1 MTLFRT
7 FIVGWFLS
15 SLGGQEFQCEMKM
28 LNQVELRAHISNGRG
43 GTRSMDVRNRRDI
56 GGRMRCH
63 RTLKSG
69 IYTV

>member
-7 FIVGWFLS
+7 FVVGWFWS

-28 LNQVELRAHISNGRG
+28 LNQVELGANISNGCG

-56 GGRMRCH
+56 GGRARCYG
-63 RTLKSG
+63 TLKSG
-69 IYTV
+69 VYTV